1 MVIEPA
7 PEGSKATVAL
17 RPIAVSQCD
26 TWIFLPMTGL
36 STSARLYARVAF
48 LRHRILMQ
56 HAVNRAAIIALG
68 ILLILVGVALLN
80 AALFLYVR
88 TFLGDIGA
96 VLVVASVHLAIGALA
111 LLVSWQE
118 HETPELEALAESE
131 AAALKEFDT
140 EATNAVENLETVG
153 HRLAHIGSNVT
164 VAMTAISGLQALLA
178 RTADRKMLENDHESD
193 LFDQRPVDSRKTHEP
208 ASHPR

>member
-1 MVIEPA
+1 VVRERLSSGPVG
-7 PEGSKATVAL
+7 PL
-17 RPIAVSQCD
+17 RSQSQGNA
-26 TWIFLPMTGL
+26 WIFLPMTGL

-48 LRHRILMQ
+48 LRHRVLLQ
-56 HAVNRAAIIALG
+56 HAANRAAVIALG
-68 ILLILVGVALLN
+68 ILLILVGFGLLN
-80 AALFLYVR
+80 AALFLYLR
-88 TFLGDIGA
+88 TSLGDIGA
-96 VLVVASVHLAIGALA
+96 VLTAACLHFLIGALA

-118 HETPELEALAESE
+118 HDSPELQALAESE

-164 VAMTAISGLQALLA
+164 VALTAISSLQALLA
-178 RTADRKMLENDHESD
+178 RTADRTTHQSVHESD
-193 LFDQRPVDSRKTHEP
+193 LFDQQPEDGRRTHEP